1 MTATQC
7 LTNRQL
13 FNEKEMPDDK
23 PRARTTERCIY
34 LGTATDAGLDEPNEG
49 PGSDVKPNAI
59 KKLLYD
65 AWATYFQ
72 SLKGSD
78 QEVIEICNK
87 ANGLELDNAKNAI
100 SEVIGSNKEY
110 DDVSAGIEAFLK

>member
-1 MTATQC
+1 MTSPE
-7 LTNRQL
+7 LEL
-13 FNEKEMPDDK
+13 LK
-23 PRARTTERCIY
+23 
-34 LGTATDAGLDEPNEG
+34 DAFIWEQQQMQAWMNQMKD

-110 DDVSAGIEAFLK
+110 DDVSAGIEAFLR

>member
-1 MTATQC
+1 M
-7 LTNRQL
+7 
-13 FNEKEMPDDK
+13 
-23 PRARTTERCIY
+23 
-34 LGTATDAGLDEPNEG
+34 
-49 PGSDVKPNAI
+49 

-87 ANGLELDNAKNAI
+87 A
-100 SEVIGSNKEY
+100 SMVR
-110 DDVSAGIEAFLK
+110 

>member
-1 MTATQC
+1 MTSPE
-7 LTNRQL
+7 LEL
-13 FNEKEMPDDK
+13 LK
-23 PRARTTERCIY
+23 
-34 LGTATDAGLDEPNEG
+34 DAFIWEQQQMQAWMNQMND

-87 ANGLELDNAKNAI
+87 AFNGSLEVDDAKNAI
-100 SEVIGSNKEY
+100 NDDIGGNKEY
-110 DDVSAGIEAFLK
+110 DDVSAGIKAFLK